1 MMIESLR
8 SNLSVLIV
16 KPSSMGDIIHTF
28 PVVRAIKMAL
38 PAVSITWV
46 VADKYAELVRLSPH
60 VDEIITIRRDD
71 WARWWRLST
80 IRGLLEF
87 VGMIR
92 ENEFGAII
100 DLQGLLRSGL
110 VTFIARSRVKV
121 GFGYA
126 REGAALFY
134 NIKTSALSDATHA
147 IDRYMATLKALKI
160 TPEKPYGFGLNLQ
173 AAESLWADT
182 VTPDDPYV
190 VINPNSRWAT
200 KRWPTESFA
209 TLAKELYTKYDLRC
223 VITGGR
229 EDMERCERVA
239 ELAGDG
245 VTNLTGRGGLS
256 HLAAILAKSAGMITN
271 DSGPLHLAVALGV
284 PTVSIFGPTDPAM
297 TGPYGDGHVT
307 VTHKVDCSPCLK
319 RKCPYAHEC
328 MNDLPVARVEQAWR
342 SLWRSG
348 KP

>member
-1 MMIESLR
+1 M
-8 SNLSVLIV
+8 IV
-16 KPSSMGDIIHTF
+16 KPSALGDIIHTF
-28 PVVRAIKMAL
+28 PVVRAIKMAH

-46 VADKYAELVRLSPH
+46 VADKYAELVCLSPH

-71 WARWWRLST
+71 WARWWKLST
-80 IRGLLEF
+80 IRGLLDF
-87 VGMIR
+87 AGMIR

-121 GFGYA
+121 GFSYA

-134 NIKTSALSDATHA
+134 NIKTSAPDDTTHA
-147 IDRYMATLKALKI
+147 IDRYMAVLKALEI
-160 TPEKPYGFGLNLQ
+160 TPEKPYGFDLKLP
-173 AAESLWADT
+173 AAEMLWADT

-190 VINPNSRWAT
+190 VINPNSRWKT

-209 TLAKELYTKYDLRC
+209 ALARELYTKYDLRC
-223 VITGGR
+223 VITGGGQ
-229 EDMERCERVA
+229 DMDRGERMA

-245 VTNLTGRGGLS
+245 VTNLTGKGGLT
-256 HLAAILAKSAGMITN
+256 HLAAILAKSVGIITN

-297 TGPYGDGHVT
+297 TGPYGDGHFT
-307 VTHKVDCSPCLK
+307 VTNKVDCSPCLK

-328 MNDLPVARVEQAWR
+328 MDGLPVARVEQAWR
-342 SLWRSG
+342 NLSESG
-348 KP
+348 RP